1 MSTSRRLL
9 AATAVTAMCAGTA
22 LAGTI
27 STATAAPRTT
37 AGAVADD
44 TPVFTISTPERVRA
58 TKYGR
63 TTYVNLKVRALA
75 GPEGIEMVS
84 QRSDDYETP
93 IETTWTAGARSGAFP
108 AGTQTDFTGLPGFLR
123 TTYTKK
129 DGSLTRTSKM
139 AGCLNGP
146 SSRRRPDAAAFSPY
160 PRFCPYGLY
169 NLGSVQGIQG
179 GWSTRISG
187 YGQGMRLPKGLYDVH
202 IEVAKRYADAFGLD
216 ADSRSH
222 DLELKVR
229 QYKERDWSRTDPARQ
244 QPTGSGEVATPAA
257 HPSGA
262 QGGAAAA
269 AAPRPDLRSLPAT
282 DIALN
287 RTGTQLRF
295 AATVWNA
302 GDSPLVIDGFRDD
315 REEEH
320 MEAYQYFFNS
330 DDEQVGYQK
339 LDSEFHWHADNHQ
352 HWHYEDF
359 AAYRLL
365 DAEKNVVKTS
375 GKISFCLANTDA
387 VDYTVPGAD
396 WQPGNTDLSTA
407 CGREGSLSIREVL
420 SAGSGDTYAQFRKG
434 QSIGLGKAGGSHY
447 VPDGTYY
454 LSVEANPYG
463 NLVESETSN
472 NNALREIQI
481 KTRKGGKRVVTAAQ
495 VGMIDESQGGGFWF
509 RQPAHQVG

>member
-9 AATAVTAMCAGTA
+9 AATAVSALCAGTA
-22 LAGTI
+22 LAGFTP
-27 STATAAPRTT
+27 TAAATPR
-37 AGAVADD
+37 AAPPAAADD
-44 TPVFTISTPERVRA
+44 APLFTISTPERVRA

-75 GPEGIEMVS
+75 GPDGIEMIS
-84 QRSDDYETP
+84 QRADDYETP
-93 IETTWTAGARSGAFP
+93 IETTWTAGARSGSFP

-123 TTYTKK
+123 TTYTKR
-129 DGSLTRTSKM
+129 DGSLTRTTRT
-139 AGCLNGP
+139 AGCLSGP
-146 SSRRRPDAAAFSPY
+146 SSRRSPDAAAYSPY
-160 PRFCPYGLY
+160 PRYCPYGLY

-187 YGQGMRLPKGLYDVH
+187 YGQPVRLPQGLYDVH
-202 IEVAKRYADAFGLD
+202 IEVAERYADAFGLD
-216 ADSRSH
+216 AASRSH

-229 QYKERDWSRTDPARQ
+229 QYREREEFRPQA
-244 QPTGSGEVATPAA
+244 TGGGDVAAPAA
-257 HPSGA
+257 RPTA
-262 QGGAAAA
+262 AKGGVAAA

-282 DIALN
+282 SVALN
-287 RTGTQLRF
+287 AKGTQLRF

-315 REEEH
+315 RDEEH
-320 MEAYQYFFNS
+320 MEAYQYFFDS
-330 DDEQVGYQK
+330 EDRQVGYQQ

-365 DAEKNVVKTS
+365 DAEKDVVRTS

-420 SAGSGDTYAQFRKG
+420 SAGSGDTYAQYRKG
-434 QSIGLGKAGGSHY
+434 QSIGLGVPGGSNY

-463 NLVESETSN
+463 NLIESDTSN

-481 KTRKGGKRVVTAAQ
+481 KTRRGGQRVVTAEQ
-495 VGMIDESQGGGFWF
+495 VGMIDESQDGGFWY